1 MSDSSPADAARPE
14 HPEGSAE
21 ELVDEAALQT
31 ERERIRRTQAAM
43 LEQVRTLGER
53 LAAINRRLEPEKY
66 EPAALLPCVAAG
78 TQVWQASGAIPI
90 DQLREGQAV
99 LACDMRSGVVAAQPV
114 RRVLQGSTRR
124 FYIIRTDAGTVSTT
138 GSHRFWIQGAAT
150 WLPARAL
157 KPGMVLR
164 DQQARSLAVRAVTL
178 GADGEYATFN
188 LEIDG
193 WPTYFIGPGI
203 LVHNAGVPAYDL
215 GPYLVYEGTNPA
227 YPGRVYIG
235 QTKQPL
241 ADRQAEH
248 QQLARRQLAR
258 ADLPPEH
265 RAFFAFMREIRLYP
279 KVAGLSAEAA
289 SYLEQKNIE
298 LAGDRAMNRRQ
309 QVDSTELMALEQLL
323 AHSREILEAGYCI

>member
-1 MSDSSPADAARPE
+1 MSDSSPAGAAQPDQPDE
-14 HPEGSAE
+14 TAEGSE
-21 ELVDEAALQT
+21 DEAALQA

-78 TQVWQASGAIPI
+78 TPVWQPGGSIPI
-90 DQLREGQAV
+90 DRLQEGDAV
-99 LACDMRSGVVAAQPV
+99 LACDVGTGSVAARQV
-114 RRVLQGSTRR
+114 RRVLRGSTRR
-124 FYIIRTDAGTVSTT
+124 LYTIRTDAGTVSTT
-138 GSHRFWIQGAAT
+138 GSHRFWIEGAAN

-157 KPGMVLR
+157 RPGMVLR
-164 DQQARSLAVRAVTL
+164 DPQAGSLTVRTVTP

-188 LEIDG
+188 LEIDV

-203 LVHNAGVPAYDL
+203 LVHIAGVLAYDL
-215 GPYLVYEGTNPA
+215 GPFLVYEGTNPA

-235 QTKQPL
+235 QTRQPL
-241 ADRQAEH
+241 VDRQAEH

-258 ADLPPEH
+258 ADLLPEH

-279 KVAGLSAEAA
+279 KVTGLSAEAA

-309 QVDSTELMALEQLL
+309 QVDPTALMALEQAL
-323 AHSREILEAGYCI
+323 AQDREILEAGYCI